1 MVLTTKDVSYCDGA
15 EGAVSVSVAADPQA
29 LRTSANDAA
38 HTRGRNVTWSSY
50 ETPQTVHFV
59 VSERPNR
66 YNISVNNRSIE
77 VVGSFAEAAQ
87 ADKEYWL
94 SQTPHARLQHA
105 LELRRMNYGT
115 DRVSSRLQRVLEITQ
130 RTPR

>member
-1 MVLTTKDVSYCDGA
+1 M
-15 EGAVSVSVAADPQA
+15 
-29 LRTSANDAA
+29 
-38 HTRGRNVTWSSY
+38 
-50 ETPQTVHFV
+50 
-59 VSERPNR
+59 
-66 YNISVNNRSIE
+66 NNRSIE

-94 SQTPHARLQHA
+94 KQTPHARLQHA